1 MRTLSTIIQ
10 LHENPKRRC
19 AQLFTARILVI
30 LFPPITAEA
39 AAETIARAIET
50 AVRPAGLRFA
60 VPHTMEQRLSGLPEG
75 AEPLFYD
82 AAQGLSG
89 VVPRLTEETHFL
101 FLTGPH
107 AFHPRWDARLYG
119 QWRQFDKHTLLTSSI
134 TPSPV
139 PAVGAF
145 ADSSATIRVPAVNG
159 SRLAALRKLTPALQ
173 KRSISTPEDAPR
185 GILPHLRHNKPAAAS
200 VSQAHLPAL
209 KEVQEDGG
217 ILLGRGLALVCAAE
231 PVKTLVIDPCF
242 LFGPVVFLLEGESLD
257 AEFLSL
263 TAYLTGY
270 TVYALSEV
278 FAWPVHAQPPNTLR
292 LPLDALPGTTL
303 ARFEQLLGF
312 HSVQRRCDA
321 KTAMGLF
328 GHEDTYPQRMP
339 PKLMVKHKTR
349 AATMKLLETHMPLM
363 VSAFI
368 DLPNPR
374 VESAF
379 YLLRFGFLRRIQS
392 LPLLLYTG
400 GSQERALRAAFP
412 HTQSYPDNTLLPKTL
427 LQSGM
432 KPDEYFA
439 RSKTLLMNK
448 AAKRQIEFTHTAWVD
463 MDILPHPVCAEAVP
477 DFRSLMDDR
486 IHIATV
492 NGVPDPSFVVVPV
505 DRLPL
510 LAQLAQ
516 SITQLDAELK
526 RGFSEPL
533 LWERIFHRKP
543 QWFAIHPMP
552 RRRLLFL
559 TAFDPQLLT
568 QTVRPFLKD
577 LPKPYYAQQADAP
590 HKPEKETNPHES

>member
-1 MRTLSTIIQ
+1 M
-10 LHENPKRRC
+10 
-19 AQLFTARILVI
+19 FTARILVI
-30 LFPPITAEA
+30 LSPPVTAEA
-39 AAETIARAIET
+39 AAETISRAVET

-60 VPHTMEQRLSGLPEG
+60 VPHTMTQRLNGLPEG
-75 AEPLFYD
+75 VEPLFYD
-82 AAQGLSG
+82 AAQGVSG
-89 VVPRLTEETHFL
+89 VVPCLTEETHFL

-107 AFHPRWDARLYG
+107 AFNPRWDASLYA

-134 TPSPV
+134 TPSPA
-139 PAVGAF
+139 PSSGAF
-145 ADSSATIRVPAVNG
+145 SDSAPTIRVPAVSSN
-159 SRLAALRKLTPALQ
+159 RLSALRKLTPALQ
-173 KRSISTPEDAPR
+173 KRSISLPDDAPH
-185 GILPHLRHNKPAAAS
+185 GILPHLRHSKPAA
-200 VSQAHLPAL
+200 VCRSQAHLPAL
-209 KEVQEDGG
+209 KDVQEDGG
-217 ILLGRGLALVCAAE
+217 ILLGRGLALVCAAG

-257 AEFLSL
+257 ADFLSL

-278 FAWPVHAQPPNTLR
+278 FAWPLHTQPQNTLR
-292 LPLDALPGTTL
+292 LPADALPGTTL

-312 HSVQRRCDA
+312 HSALRRCDA

-328 GHEDTYPQRMP
+328 GHEDAYPQRMP
-339 PKLMVKHKTR
+339 PKLLVKHKTR
-349 AATMKLLETHMPLM
+349 LACMNLLETHMPLL

-374 VESAF
+374 VEAAF

-412 HTQSYPDNTLLPKTL
+412 HTQSYPDQKLLPKTL

-432 KPDEYFA
+432 KPEEYFA
-439 RSKTLLMNK
+439 RSKTLLMYK
-448 AAKRQIEFTHTAWVD
+448 AAKRQVEFTHAAWVD
-463 MDILPHPVCAEAVP
+463 MDILPHPICAQAVP
-477 DFRSLMDDR
+477 DFKSMMDDR

-492 NGVPDPSFVVVPV
+492 NGIPDPSFVVVPV
-505 DRLPL
+505 DRLPS

-533 LWERIFHRKP
+533 LWERLFHRKP

-552 RRRLLFL
+552 RRRLLFM

-577 LPKPYYAQQADAP
+577 LPKPYYAQQSDAP
-590 HKPEKETNPHES
+590 RKPEKETAPHES

>member
-1 MRTLSTIIQ
+1 M
-10 LHENPKRRC
+10 
-19 AQLFTARILVI
+19 FTARILVI
-30 LFPPITAEA
+30 LFPPITAEDA
-39 AAETIARAIET
+39 AVTIARALET

-60 VPHTMEQRLSGLPEG
+60 LPHTMEQRLTGLPEG
-75 AEPLFYD
+75 VDPLFYD
-82 AAQGLSG
+82 AAQGLIG
-89 VVPRLTEETHFL
+89 VVPCLTEETHFL

-107 AFHPRWDARLYG
+107 AFHPRWDSNLYA
-119 QWRQFDKHTLLTSSI
+119 QWRQFDKHTLLTSSL
-134 TPSPV
+134 TPSPA
-139 PAVGAF
+139 PSAGASG
-145 ADSSATIRVPAVNG
+145 DSSATIRIPAVSG

-173 KRSISTPEDAPR
+173 KRSFSAPEDAPR
-185 GILPHLRHNKPAAAS
+185 GILPHLRHNKPAAFCS
-200 VSQAHLPAL
+200 SQAHLPAL

-257 AEFLSL
+257 ADFLSL

-270 TVYALSEV
+270 SVYALNKV
-278 FAWPVHAQPPNTLR
+278 FAWPIHSQPANTLR
-292 LPLDALPGTTL
+292 LPPEALPGTTL

-312 HSVQRRCDA
+312 HSMQRRCDA

-328 GHEDTYPQRMP
+328 GHEEIYPQRMP
-339 PKLMVKHKTR
+339 PKLLVRHKTR
-349 AATMKLLETHMPLM
+349 TAYMKLMETHMPLM

-374 VESAF
+374 VEAAF

-400 GSQERALRAAFP
+400 GSQERVLRASFP
-412 HTQSYPDNTLLPKTL
+412 HTQSYPDHNLLPKTL

-432 KPDEYFA
+432 KPEEYFA
-439 RSKTLLMNK
+439 RSKTLLMHK
-448 AAKRQIEFTHTAWVD
+448 AAKRQVEFTHAAWVD
-463 MDILPHPVCAEAVP
+463 MDILPHPICAEAVP
-477 DFRSLMDDR
+477 DFRSMMDDR

-492 NGVPDPSFVVVPV
+492 NGVPDPSFVVVPA
-505 DRLPL
+505 DRLPS

-533 LWERIFHRKP
+533 LWERIFQRKP

-559 TAFDPQLLT
+559 TAFEPQLLT
-568 QTVRPFLKD
+568 GTVQPFLKD
-577 LPKPYYAQQADAP
+577 LPKPYYAQQADA
-590 HKPEKETNPHES
+590 HRKPKKETDSHD